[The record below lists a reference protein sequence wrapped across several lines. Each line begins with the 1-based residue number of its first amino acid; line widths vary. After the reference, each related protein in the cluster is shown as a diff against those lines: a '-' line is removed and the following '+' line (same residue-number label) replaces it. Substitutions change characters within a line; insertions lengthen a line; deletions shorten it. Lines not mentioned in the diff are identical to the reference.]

1 LSREETLVG
10 SITLAGSAQYVFL
23 LEMLKISNVIF
34 LKEKK
39 FVKENKDFFE
49 ILEDIVVF
57 TMVCIF
63 KIN

>member
-1 LSREETLVG
+1 
-10 SITLAGSAQYVFL
+10 
-23 LEMLKISNVIF
+23 MLFFS
-34 LKEKK
+34 KEKK
-39 FVKENKDFFE
+39 FVKENKEFFE